1 MAFNQGEATID
12 FGAFPGSNEASI
24 AVADATITDAADA
37 EAYVMGD
44 DTSGTHTA
52 NDHRY
57 LRALGTDFTCGEA
70 VAGVGFTIYGRS
82 VHKLQGTFKLRWV
95 WSDGA

>member
-1 MAFNQGEATID
+1 MATGQGTATID

-24 AVADATITDAADA
+24 AVTGQGTISATSKA
-37 EAYVMGD
+37 ESFVMGD

-57 LRALGTDFTCGEA
+57 FAAFAGLTCGTP
-70 VAGVGFTIYGRS
+70 VAATGFTIYAKS
-82 VHKLQGTFKLRWV
+82 TQKLTGTFSVRWV
-95 WSDGA
+95 WAD